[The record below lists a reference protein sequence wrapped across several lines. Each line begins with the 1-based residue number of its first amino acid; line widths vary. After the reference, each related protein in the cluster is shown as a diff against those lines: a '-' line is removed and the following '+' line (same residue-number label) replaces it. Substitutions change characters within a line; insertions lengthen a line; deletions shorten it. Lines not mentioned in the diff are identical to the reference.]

1 MAIREILH
9 YPEPLLKQKSVPV
22 TEFNDALK
30 QLAEDMVETM
40 YAAPGV
46 GLAAPQIGVLKRLIV
61 LDCSG
66 SEEPADLLIAVNPEI
81 IGGEGESVEE
91 EGCLS
96 VPGYWASVKRTET
109 AMLRYQDM
117 VKQRIESYRYYPL
130 RAQRMRIEG
139 VVDLAFVINADG
151 SSENVR
157 IIKSSGSKFLDAE
170 AVKTI
175 RKASPF
181 LPLPEEIKRTNVDI
195 RVAIVFSLD

>member
-1 MAIREILH
+1 MAGEKFMAIREILH

-109 AMLRYQDM
+109 ATLRYQDTDGN
-117 VKQRIESYRYYPL
+117 VHERT
-130 RAQRMRIEG
+130 
-139 VVDLAFVINADG
+139 ADG
-151 SSENVR
+151 LLAIGMQHEVDHLEGILFVDRLSPLKRSIFR
-157 IIKSSGSKFLDAE
+157 KKFTKMMKEKETADD
-170 AVKTI
+170 
-175 RKASPF
+175 RG
-181 LPLPEEIKRTNVDI
+181 
-195 RVAIVFSLD
+195 